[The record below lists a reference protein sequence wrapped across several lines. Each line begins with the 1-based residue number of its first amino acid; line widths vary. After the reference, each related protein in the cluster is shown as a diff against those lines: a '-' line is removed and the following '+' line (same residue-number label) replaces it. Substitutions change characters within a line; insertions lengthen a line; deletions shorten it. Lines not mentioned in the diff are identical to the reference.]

1 MKDNVEWDAHTL
13 DSDELA
19 HRRDRT
25 AVNHKPGQVPPP
37 PSPTWI
43 TNQPESSVWHCT
55 KNDII
60 PDFSSSL
67 AQPRTWG
74 EDMQLGE

>member
-1 MKDNVEWDAHTL
+1 MKDNVERDAHTL

-19 HRRDRT
+19 HRCDRT

-37 PSPTWI
+37 LRI

-67 AQPRTWG
+67 TQPRTWG